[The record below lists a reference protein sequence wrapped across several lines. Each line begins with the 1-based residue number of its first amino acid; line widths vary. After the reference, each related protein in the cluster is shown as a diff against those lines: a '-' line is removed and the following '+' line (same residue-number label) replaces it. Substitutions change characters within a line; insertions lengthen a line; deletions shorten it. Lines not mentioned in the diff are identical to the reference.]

1 MGRPLAGKTVVSNY
15 ISSLIGGK
23 VISLTGISETVKKT
37 MGTEEEPFEGEVP
50 TIKVYEAVLEQIS
63 QDRMNNKKFTYIFDG
78 YSHSKADFQSFAIG
92 QLGRPEFLIQCQA
105 GKKAIDER
113 YKKKNETEEIGEEL
127 AAQLEQ
133 EGKDADKKAED
144 FTQIVQEY
152 FDGFDVTNLQTDLS
166 LESIIAFLRNMY
178 SAKVVIVNHEKRLQV
193 DTASSNIAI
202 KYNMLY
208 ISVYQLIKQSI

>member
-1 MGRPLAGKTVVSNY
+1 MKSWDESSFNKMLGSDVSYGVVMGRPLAGKTVVSNY

-152 FDGFDVTNLQTDLS
+152 FDGFDVTNL
-166 LESIIAFLRNMY
+166 
-178 SAKVVIVNHEKRLQV
+178 
-193 DTASSNIAI
+193 
-202 KYNMLY
+202 
-208 ISVYQLIKQSI
+208 